1 LSETRATAALYLRLA
16 SVRPNGKLE
25 QWRAANAAQAKA
37 AAQIQELARALRPR
51 LDQAA
56 ALREARD
63 RIDQAIARQND
74 LSDKTKT
81 QSAPQEKDAKAAA
94 KEILD
99 PRGKPT
105 LELPGLTPAPI
116 AGKYA
121 DKSERVTNQEQAF
134 KEAQAVQKNQELAKD
149 QARLEYDTR
158 DTRNLLEP
166 FAEPTAA
173 KIAVAEKAMQDAKN
187 ALVMSTPEKA
197 GPRQEKAIEQLQD

>member
-1 LSETRATAALYLRLA
+1 DLSQLLHQAGSLKPKLSEADRERLGQMQKLAANQQLYENLANAALYLRLA

-25 QWRAANAAQAKA
+25 QWRDANDAQAKA

-81 QSAPQEKDAKAAA
+81 QTAPQEKDAKAAA

-121 DKSERVTNQEQAF
+121 DKSERVTNQ
-134 KEAQAVQKNQELAKD
+134 
-149 QARLEYDTR
+149 
-158 DTRNLLEP
+158 
-166 FAEPTAA
+166 
-173 KIAVAEKAMQDAKN
+173 
-187 ALVMSTPEKA
+187 
-197 GPRQEKAIEQLQD
+197 